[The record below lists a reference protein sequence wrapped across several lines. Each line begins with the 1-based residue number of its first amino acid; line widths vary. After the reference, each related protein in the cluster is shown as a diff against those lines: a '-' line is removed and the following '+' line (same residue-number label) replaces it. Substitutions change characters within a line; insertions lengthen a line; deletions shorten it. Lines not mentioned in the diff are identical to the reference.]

1 MVKLLQVKLFN
12 GFTMI
17 ESLLTL
23 LILVILLNISLTNSK
38 GNKFS
43 IINDELCLNQL
54 ITQLD
59 YFKSKAIGDKQSITL
74 ILTKNSSNISVVEE
88 KGSHYKFKIK
98 NGKIKS
104 ISKIKKIT
112 FNKEG
117 EINNFGSFVIEIN
130 RRFYKVIFHIE
141 KGRIRYVSV

>member
-104 ISKIKKIT
+104 ISKIKK
-112 FNKEG
+112 
-117 EINNFGSFVIEIN
+117 
-130 RRFYKVIFHIE
+130 
-141 KGRIRYVSV
+141 